1 MFTKILFTKTLS
13 ALALIT
19 ALMVPFYAAQAES
32 GKVFELRTYTTNPG
46 MLDALHQ
53 RFANHTIALFKK
65 HRMENIGYWSPTD
78 PELAENTLIYL
89 IAHDS
94 RAAAEQN
101 WKAFVNDPE
110 WQKVYQKSIEN
121 GKIVKNIDSVYMSAT
136 PYSMMK

>member
-1 MFTKILFTKTLS
+1 MFTRTLS
-13 ALALIT
+13 TLTLIA
-19 ALMVPFYAAQAES
+19 ALMMPFYSAQAEP

-53 RFANHTIALFKK
+53 RFANHTIALFEK
-65 HRMENIGYWSPTD
+65 HNMENIGYWSPTD

-94 RAAAEQN
+94 REAAEQN
-101 WKAFVNDPE
+101 WQAFVEDPE
-110 WQKVYQKSIEN
+110 WQKAYQKSIEN
-121 GKIVKNIDSVYMSAT
+121 GKLVKHIESVFMTAT